1 MSNHFD
7 KGEIILYQTP
17 DNQTALEVRF
27 EGETIWLT
35 QVQIVT
41 LFSTSKAN
49 VSEHIK
55 QIYKSK
61 ELDAEATVRKF
72 RTVQIEGTRSVSR
85 NIDYYN
91 LDMIISIGY
100 RVNSIRGTQF
110 RIWVNKILKDYL
122 LKGYAIHQR
131 IERIENDVY
140 SLKKKADEFDLHI
153 NTSLPPHEGIFYDGQ
168 IFNAYKFISDIIK
181 SAKQSIVLID
191 NYVDE
196 STLLL
201 LSKRE
206 KGVSATVYTSNI
218 LKQLQHDLKV
228 HNTQYEAIEIKTFTK
243 SHDRFLIIDG
253 ATVYHIG
260 ASLKDLGK
268 KWFVFAKIDLDA
280 NEIVNKLEGVSK

>member
-268 KWFVFAKIDLDA
+268 KWFAFAKIDLDA